1 MNKTN
6 QQFMLNHVWSE
17 LNKWI
22 ILNDYNDW
30 KVEVIENGL
39 KLFNKFTKQ
48 WATWNIYDYDE
59 NYALIQNKIIKFLK
73 WNN

>member
-6 QQFMLNHVWSE
+6 QKFMLNHVWSE

-30 KVEVIENGL
+30 TIEVIENGL

-48 WATWNIYDYDE
+48 WTTWNIYDYDE
-59 NYALIQNKIIKFLK
+59 NYELIQNKIIKFLK

>member
-1 MNKTN
+1 MDKTN
-6 QQFMLNHVWSE
+6 QKFMLNHVWSE

-39 KLFNKFTKQ
+39 KLFNKLTKQ

-59 NYALIQNKIIKFLK
+59 DYTLIQNKIIKFLK